1 MFRIR
6 LHKDDINVLQ
16 KIQEF
21 VGVGRVIIEGNS
33 CVFIISNVKELINVL
48 FPLLD
53 KYNLYISKWLDYID
67 FKKIVLFLSL
77 SKTTKLSLSEIE
89 QIKNNISHMNSGRTE
104 YNYSLIPKI
113 VVNPFWL
120 LGFIE
125 GEGTFGFKNLSPFF
139 QLGQHIRSLYVLE
152 AIANYLESIPKGFKF
167 SLRSEAPNL
176 INSFNKKTDVSVI
189 SILNIDALYDY
200 LVFFLLDMPFQTRK
214 GEDFYYWCI
223 VLHLHKLGY
232 FYLQEGRNLAYLIS
246 QFINTGRYS
255 SNPNPGKAPNLA
267 DIKKVLNLNL
277 PVTLTPSMLHVDLAK
292 AFARK
297 VKTRAIWVYENGVLL
312 NGSPFSS
319 FAMEAAGYSKTLG
332 EEVLIPEK

>member
-1 MFRIR
+1 
-6 LHKDDINVLQ
+6 
-16 KIQEF
+16 
-21 VGVGRVIIEGNS
+21 
-33 CVFIISNVKELINVL
+33 
-48 FPLLD
+48 
-53 KYNLYISKWLDYID
+53 
-67 FKKIVLFLSL
+67 
-77 SKTTKLSLSEIE
+77 
-89 QIKNNISHMNSGRTE
+89 MNSGRTK
-104 YNYSLIPKI
+104 YNNSLIPKI

-152 AIANYLESIPKGFKF
+152 AIANYLQSIPKGFKF
-167 SLRSEAPNL
+167 SLRSEAPNV

-246 QFINTGRYS
+246 QFVNTGRYS
-255 SNPNPGKAPNLA
+255 SKPNPGKAPNLA

-292 AFARK
+292 AFATK
-297 VKTRAIWVYENGVLL
+297 VKTRAIWVYENGVIL

-319 FAMEAAGYSKTLG
+319 FASAMEAVGYSKTSIAGRRSIDTGKIIGGRFTFYSYPL
-332 EEVLIPEK
+332 L

>member
-139 QLGQHIRSLYVLE
+139 QVGQNVISLYVLE
-152 AIANYLESIPKGFKF
+152 AIANYLQSIPKGFKF
-167 SLRSEAPNL
+167 SLRS
-176 INSFNKKTDVSVI
+176 
-189 SILNIDALYDY
+189 
-200 LVFFLLDMPFQTRK
+200 
-214 GEDFYYWCI
+214 
-223 VLHLHKLGY
+223 
-232 FYLQEGRNLAYLIS
+232 
-246 QFINTGRYS
+246 
-255 SNPNPGKAPNLA
+255 
-267 DIKKVLNLNL
+267 
-277 PVTLTPSMLHVDLAK
+277 
-292 AFARK
+292 
-297 VKTRAIWVYENGVLL
+297 
-312 NGSPFSS
+312 
-319 FAMEAAGYSKTLG
+319 
-332 EEVLIPEK
+332 